1 MLEWIAAEEQCL
13 LGNQLFTIIKFMK
26 AMLTRSDNLFG
37 GGFRNPLDIIRLL
50 VVLPKFIKLIYRL
63 FGDARVQLHLKL
75 LLILTLAYVISPIDL
90 IPDWLLP
97 VVGQLDDLIVLI
109 AGVRFFLRHCPP
121 AVVNEHVVQIER
133 GL

>member
-75 LLILTLAYVISPIDL
+75 LLILTLAFDSRL
-90 IPDWLLP
+90 A
-97 VVGQLDDLIVLI
+97 I
-109 AGVRFFLRHCPP
+109 AGGRATGRSDRPYCGREILSK
-121 AVVNEHVVQIER
+121 ALSAGGGE
-133 GL
+133 

>member
-1 MLEWIAAEEQCL
+1 M
-13 LGNQLFTIIKFMK
+13 G
-26 AMLTRSDNLFG
+26 TRSDNLFG
-37 GGFRNPLDIIRLL
+37 GGCRKPLDIIRWL

-63 FGDARVQLHLKL
+63 LGDARVQLHLKV
-75 LLILTLAYVISPIDL
+75 LLILTLAYVILPIDL

-109 AGVRFFLRHCPP
+109 AGVRYFLRHCPP
-121 AVVNEHVVQIER
+121 AVVMEHVFQIER